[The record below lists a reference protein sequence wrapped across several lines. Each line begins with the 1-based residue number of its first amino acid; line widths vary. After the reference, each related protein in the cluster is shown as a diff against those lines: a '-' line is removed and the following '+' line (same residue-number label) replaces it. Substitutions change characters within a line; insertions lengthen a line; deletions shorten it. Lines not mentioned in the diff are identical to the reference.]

1 MRKQADR
8 KVPQKRM
15 YLRSL
20 RKKAEYGMDKFG
32 SACVRAALVLSL
44 AAGALALPS
53 AAFPVMA
60 ETAADVSESV
70 SGNVEDQSDSLETAV
85 QTDASVTSVDYNNLE
100 QLVQNNRSLK
110 NALDNYTSSRETYE
124 NMLKTLEDERDYMKF
139 MQEKYEDDA
148 EAKATYK
155 MNASMLNMSISQIT
169 KQLESQESKI
179 QTTSRQKTIDSY
191 VLTAQSLMRTY
202 NQMNTKAQAE
212 EKNYQ
217 AAQSSYQA
225 VLKKQSAG
233 MATAADVMTASD
245 TMQSAKNRYESYRQQ
260 ASNARFNLLSALGL
274 DTSAD
279 IAIGSVPL
287 PDLSAIDVVDFNT
300 DVEQAVGN
308 SSSVQNARHQSAGTA
323 TEISV
328 KSDQESQAEGTVRY
342 RMQSLYEQLKAAK
355 LQYEGAEAAYQS
367 ASITYASLQ
376 KKQQAGMLSQSDY
389 LQGVVDY
396 YSALDAKE
404 TAVVNLNQ
412 AWETYNW
419 TVKGVS

>member
-15 YLRSL
+15 CLRSL

-60 ETAADVSESV
+60 ETAADASESA
-70 SGNVEDQSDSLETAV
+70 SGNVTDQSDSLDTAV
-85 QTDASVTSVDYNNLE
+85 QTDTSVTCVDYNNLE
-100 QLVQNNRSLK
+100 QLVQNNRNLK
-110 NALDNYTSSRETYE
+110 NALDNYTSNKETYE

-169 KQLESQESKI
+169 KQLESQESKL

-225 VLKKQSAG
+225 AMKKQSAG
-233 MATAADVMTASD
+233 MATAADVMAASD

-300 DVEQAVGN
+300 DMEQAVGN

-328 KSDQESQAEGTVRY
+328 KSDQESQAEGTVRS
-342 RMQSLYEQLKAAK
+342 RMQSLYDQLKAAK
-355 LQYEGAEAAYQS
+355 LQYDGAEAAYQS

-389 LQGVVDY
+389 LQGVADY

>member
-15 YLRSL
+15 CLRSL
-20 RKKAEYGMDKFG
+20 RKKTEHGMGAFG
-32 SACVRAALVLSL
+32 SACVRTALVLSL

-60 ETAADVSESV
+60 ETAADASESA
-70 SGNVEDQSDSLETAV
+70 SGNVTDQSDSLDTAV
-85 QTDASVTSVDYNNLE
+85 QTDTSVTCVDYNNLE
-100 QLVQNNRSLK
+100 QLVQNNRNLK
-110 NALDNYTSSRETYE
+110 NALDNYTSNKETYE

-169 KQLESQESKI
+169 KQLESQESKL

-225 VLKKQSAG
+225 ALKKQSAG
-233 MATAADVMTASD
+233 MATAADVMAASD

-300 DVEQAVGN
+300 DMEQAVGN

-328 KSDQESQAEGTVRY
+328 KSDQESQAEGTVRS
-342 RMQSLYEQLKAAK
+342 RMQSLYDQLKAAK
-355 LQYEGAEAAYQS
+355 LQYDGAEATYQS

-389 LQGVVDY
+389 LQGVADY

>member
-1 MRKQADR
+1 MRKQANR

-15 YLRSL
+15 CLRSL
-20 RKKAEYGMDKFG
+20 RKKAEYGRDIFG

-44 AAGALALPS
+44 AAGALTLPS

-60 ETAADVSESV
+60 ETAADASESA
-70 SGNVEDQSDSLETAV
+70 SGNVVDQSDSLDTAV
-85 QTDASVTSVDYNNLE
+85 QTDTSVTCVDYNNLE
-100 QLVQNNRSLK
+100 QLVQNNRNLK
-110 NALDNYTSSRETYE
+110 NALDNYTSNKETYE

-169 KQLESQESKI
+169 KQLESQESKT

-225 VLKKQSAG
+225 AMKKQSAG
-233 MATAADVMTASD
+233 MATAADVMAASD

-274 DTSAD
+274 DTCVG

-287 PDLSAIDVVDFNT
+287 PDLAAIEAVDFNS
-300 DVEQAVGN
+300 DMEQAIGN

-328 KSDQESQAEGTVRY
+328 KSDQESQAEGTVRS
-342 RMQSLYEQLKAAK
+342 RMQSLYDQLKAAK
-355 LQYEGAEAAYQS
+355 LQYDGAEAAYHS

-389 LQGVVDY
+389 LQGVADY

-412 AWETYNW
+412 AWETYSW

>member
-15 YLRSL
+15 CLRSL
-20 RKKAEYGMDKFG
+20 RKKTEHGMGAFG
-32 SACVRAALVLSL
+32 SACVRIALVLSL
-44 AAGALALPS
+44 AAGGLALPS

-60 ETAADVSESV
+60 ETAADVSESA
-70 SGNVEDQSDSLETAV
+70 SGNVTDQTDSLDAAD
-85 QTDASVTSVDYNNLE
+85 QTNTSVTCVDYNNLE
-100 QLVQNNRSLK
+100 QLVQNNRNLK
-110 NALDNYTSSRETYE
+110 NALDNYTSNKETYE

-169 KQLESQESKI
+169 KQLESQESKT

-225 VLKKQSAG
+225 ALKKQSAG
-233 MATAADVMTASD
+233 MATAADVMAASD

-274 DTSAD
+274 DTSVG

-287 PDLSAIDVVDFNT
+287 PDLAAIEAVDFNS
-300 DVEQAVGN
+300 DMEQAVGN

-328 KSDQESQAEGTVRY
+328 KSDQESQAEGTVRS
-342 RMQSLYEQLKAAK
+342 RMQSLYDQLKAAK
-355 LQYEGAEAAYQS
+355 LQYDGAEAAYQS

-376 KKQQAGMLSQSDY
+376 KKQQAGMLSQNDY
-389 LQGVVDY
+389 LQGVADY

>member
-1 MRKQADR
+1 MRKQANR

-15 YLRSL
+15 CLRSL
-20 RKKAEYGMDKFG
+20 RKKAEYGRDIFG

-44 AAGALALPS
+44 AAGALTLPS

-60 ETAADVSESV
+60 ETAADASESA
-70 SGNVEDQSDSLETAV
+70 SGNVVDRSDSLETAV
-85 QTDASVTSVDYNNLE
+85 QTDASVISVDYNNLE
-100 QLVQNNRSLK
+100 QLVQNNRNLK
-110 NALDNYTSSRETYE
+110 NALDNYTSNKETYE

-169 KQLESQESKI
+169 KQLESQESKT

-217 AAQSSYQA
+217 AAQNSYQA
-225 VLKKQSAG
+225 ALKKQSAG
-233 MATAADVMTASD
+233 MATAADVMAASD

-274 DTSAD
+274 DTCVG

-287 PDLSAIDVVDFNT
+287 PDLAAIEAVDFNS
-300 DVEQAVGN
+300 DMEQAIGN

-328 KSDQESQAEGTVRY
+328 KSDQESQAEGTVRS
-342 RMQSLYEQLKAAK
+342 RMQSLYDQLKAAK

-389 LQGVVDY
+389 LQGVADY

-404 TAVVNLNQ
+404 TAVVQLNQ

>member
-15 YLRSL
+15 CLRSL
-20 RKKAEYGMDKFG
+20 RKKTEHGMGAFG
-32 SACVRAALVLSL
+32 SACVRTALVLSL
-44 AAGALALPS
+44 AAGGLALPS

-60 ETAADVSESV
+60 ETAADVSESA
-70 SGNVEDQSDSLETAV
+70 SGNVTDQSDSLDTAV
-85 QTDASVTSVDYNNLE
+85 QTDTSVTCVDYNNLE
-100 QLVQNNRSLK
+100 QLVQNNRNLK
-110 NALDNYTSSRETYE
+110 NALDNYTSNKETYE

-169 KQLESQESKI
+169 KQLESQESKL

-225 VLKKQSAG
+225 ALKKQSAG
-233 MATAADVMTASD
+233 MATAADVMAASD
-245 TMQSAKNRYESYRQQ
+245 TMQSAKNRYESYQQQ

-274 DTSAD
+274 DTSVGV
-279 IAIGSVPL
+279 AIGSVPL
-287 PDLSAIDVVDFNT
+287 PDLAAIEAVDFNS
-300 DVEQAVGN
+300 DMEQAIGN

-328 KSDQESQAEGTVRY
+328 KSDQESQAEGTVRS

-376 KKQQAGMLSQSDY
+376 KKQQAGMLGQSDY
-389 LQGVVDY
+389 LQGVADY
-396 YSALDAKE
+396 YSALDARE

>member
-1 MRKQADR
+1 MRKQANR

-15 YLRSL
+15 CLRSL
-20 RKKAEYGMDKFG
+20 RKKTEHGMGAFG
-32 SACVRAALVLSL
+32 SACVRTALVLSL

-60 ETAADVSESV
+60 ETAADASESA
-70 SGNVEDQSDSLETAV
+70 SGNVTDQSDSLDTAV
-85 QTDASVTSVDYNNLE
+85 QTDTSVTCVDYNNLE
-100 QLVQNNRSLK
+100 QLVQNNRNLK
-110 NALDNYTSSRETYE
+110 NALDNYTSNKETYE

-169 KQLESQESKI
+169 KQLESQESKL

-225 VLKKQSAG
+225 ALKKQSAG

-274 DTSAD
+274 DTSVG

-287 PDLSAIDVVDFNT
+287 PDLAAIEAVDFNS
-300 DVEQAVGN
+300 DMEQAIGN

-323 TEISV
+323 MEISV
-328 KSDQESQAEGTVRY
+328 KSDQESQAEGTVRS
-342 RMQSLYEQLKAAK
+342 RMQSLYDQLKAAK
-355 LQYEGAEAAYQS
+355 LQYDGAEDAYQS

-389 LQGVVDY
+389 LQGVADY

>member
-1 MRKQADR
+1 MRKQANR
-8 KVPQKRM
+8 KVPQRRM
-15 YLRSL
+15 CLRSL
-20 RKKAEYGMDKFG
+20 RKKAEYGRDIFG

-44 AAGALALPS
+44 AAGALTLPS

-60 ETAADVSESV
+60 ETAADASESA
-70 SGNVEDQSDSLETAV
+70 SGNVVDQSDSLETAV
-85 QTDASVTSVDYNNLE
+85 QTDASVISVDYNNLE
-100 QLVQNNRSLK
+100 QLVQNNRNLK
-110 NALDNYTSSRETYE
+110 NALDNYTSNKETYE
-124 NMLKTLEDERDYMKF
+124 SMLKTLEDERDYMKF

-148 EAKATYK
+148 ETKATYK

-169 KQLESQESKI
+169 KQLESQESKT

-202 NQMNTKAQAE
+202 NQMNTKTQAE

-225 VLKKQSAG
+225 ALKKQSAG
-233 MATAADVMTASD
+233 IATAADVMAASD

-274 DTSAD
+274 DTGAD

-287 PDLSAIDVVDFNT
+287 PDLAAIEAVDFNS
-300 DVEQAVGN
+300 DMEQAIGN
-308 SSSVQNARHQSAGTA
+308 SSSVQNAQHQSAGTA
-323 TEISV
+323 TEILV
-328 KSDQESQAEGTVRY
+328 KSDQESQAEGTVRS
-342 RMQSLYEQLKAAK
+342 RMQSLYDQLKAAK
-355 LQYEGAEAAYQS
+355 LQYDGAEDAYQS

-376 KKQQAGMLSQSDY
+376 KKQQAGMLSQNDY
-389 LQGVVDY
+389 LQGVADY

>member
-15 YLRSL
+15 CLRSL
-20 RKKAEYGMDKFG
+20 RKKTEHGMGAFG
-32 SACVRAALVLSL
+32 SACVRTALVLSL
-44 AAGALALPS
+44 AAGGLALPS

-60 ETAADVSESV
+60 ETAADASESA
-70 SGNVEDQSDSLETAV
+70 SGNVTDQSDSLDTAV
-85 QTDASVTSVDYNNLE
+85 QTDTSVTCVDYNNLE
-100 QLVQNNRSLK
+100 QLVQNNRNLK
-110 NALDNYTSSRETYE
+110 NALDNYTSNKETYE

-169 KQLESQESKI
+169 KQLESQESKT

-225 VLKKQSAG
+225 ALKKQSAG
-233 MATAADVMTASD
+233 MATAADVMAASD

-274 DTSAD
+274 DTSVG

-287 PDLSAIDVVDFNT
+287 PDLAAIEAVDFNS
-300 DVEQAVGN
+300 DMEQAIGN

-323 TEISV
+323 MEISV
-328 KSDQESQAEGTVRY
+328 KSDQESQAEGTVRS
-342 RMQSLYEQLKAAK
+342 RMQSLYDQLKAAK
-355 LQYEGAEAAYQS
+355 LQYDGAEDAYQS

-389 LQGVVDY
+389 LQGVADY
-396 YSALDAKE
+396 YSALDARE

>member
-15 YLRSL
+15 CLRSL
-20 RKKAEYGMDKFG
+20 RKKTEHGMGAFG
-32 SACVRAALVLSL
+32 SACVRTALVLSL
-44 AAGALALPS
+44 AAGGLALPS

-60 ETAADVSESV
+60 ETAADVSESA
-70 SGNVEDQSDSLETAV
+70 SGNVTDQSDSLDTAV
-85 QTDASVTSVDYNNLE
+85 WTDTSVTRVDYNNLE
-100 QLVQNNRSLK
+100 QLVQNNRNLK
-110 NALDNYTSSRETYE
+110 NALDNYTSNKETYE

-155 MNASMLNMSISQIT
+155 MNASMLNMSIYQIT

-225 VLKKQSAG
+225 ALKKQSAG
-233 MATAADVMTASD
+233 MATAADVMAASD

-274 DTSAD
+274 DTSVG

-287 PDLSAIDVVDFNT
+287 PDLAAIEAVDFNS
-300 DVEQAVGN
+300 DMEQAIGN

-328 KSDQESQAEGTVRY
+328 KSDQESQAEGTVRS
-342 RMQSLYEQLKAAK
+342 RMQSLYDQLKAAK
-355 LQYEGAEAAYQS
+355 LQYDGAEAAYQS

-376 KKQQAGMLSQSDY
+376 KKQQAGMLSQNDY
-389 LQGVVDY
+389 LQGVADY

>member
-1 MRKQADR
+1 MRKQANR

-15 YLRSL
+15 CLRSL
-20 RKKAEYGMDKFG
+20 RKKAEYGRDIFG

-44 AAGALALPS
+44 AAGALTLPS

-60 ETAADVSESV
+60 ETAADASESA
-70 SGNVEDQSDSLETAV
+70 SGNVVDQSDSLDTAV
-85 QTDASVTSVDYNNLE
+85 QTDTSVTCVDYNNLE
-100 QLVQNNRSLK
+100 QLVQNNRNLK
-110 NALDNYTSSRETYE
+110 NALDNYTSNKETYE

-169 KQLESQESKI
+169 KQLESQESKT

-225 VLKKQSAG
+225 AMKKQSAG
-233 MATAADVMTASD
+233 MATAADVMAASD
-245 TMQSAKNRYESYRQQ
+245 TMQSAKKRYESYRQQ

-274 DTSAD
+274 DTGAD

-287 PDLSAIDVVDFNT
+287 PDLAAIEAVDFNS
-300 DVEQAVGN
+300 DMEQAIGN

-328 KSDQESQAEGTVRY
+328 KSDQESQAEGTVRS
-342 RMQSLYEQLKAAK
+342 RMQSLYDQLKAAK
-355 LQYEGAEAAYQS
+355 LQYDGAEAAYHS

-389 LQGVVDY
+389 LQGVADY

-404 TAVVNLNQ
+404 TAVVQLNQ

>member
-15 YLRSL
+15 CLRSL
-20 RKKAEYGMDKFG
+20 RKKTEHGMGAFG
-32 SACVRAALVLSL
+32 SACVRTALVLSL
-44 AAGALALPS
+44 AAGGLALPS

-60 ETAADVSESV
+60 ETAADVSESA
-70 SGNVEDQSDSLETAV
+70 SGNVTDQSDSLDTAV
-85 QTDASVTSVDYNNLE
+85 QTDTSVTCVDYNNLE
-100 QLVQNNRSLK
+100 QLVQNNRNLK
-110 NALDNYTSSRETYE
+110 NALDNYTSNKETYE

-169 KQLESQESKI
+169 KQLESQESKT

-225 VLKKQSAG
+225 AMKKQSAG
-233 MATAADVMTASD
+233 MATAVDVMAASD

-274 DTSAD
+274 DTSVG

-287 PDLSAIDVVDFNT
+287 PDLAAIEAVDFNS
-300 DVEQAVGN
+300 DMEQAIGN

-328 KSDQESQAEGTVRY
+328 KSDQESQAEGTVRS
-342 RMQSLYEQLKAAK
+342 RMQSLYDQLKAAK
-355 LQYEGAEAAYQS
+355 LQYDGAEAAYHS

-389 LQGVVDY
+389 LQGVADY

>member
-44 AAGALALPS
+44 AAGALTLPS

-60 ETAADVSESV
+60 ETAADASESA
-70 SGNVEDQSDSLETAV
+70 SGNVADRSDSLETAV

-328 KSDQESQAEGTVRY
+328 KSDQESQAEGTVRS

-389 LQGVVDY
+389 LQGVADY

>member
-15 YLRSL
+15 CLRSL
-20 RKKAEYGMDKFG
+20 RKKTEHGMGAFG
-32 SACVRAALVLSL
+32 SACVRTALVLSL
-44 AAGALALPS
+44 AAGGLALPS

-60 ETAADVSESV
+60 ETAADVSESA
-70 SGNVEDQSDSLETAV
+70 SGNVTDQSDSLDTAV
-85 QTDASVTSVDYNNLE
+85 QTDTSVTCVDYNNLE
-100 QLVQNNRSLK
+100 QLVQNNRNLK
-110 NALDNYTSSRETYE
+110 NALDNYTSNKETYE
-124 NMLKTLEDERDYMKF
+124 NMLKTLKDERDYMKF

-169 KQLESQESKI
+169 KQLESQESKT

-217 AAQSSYQA
+217 AAQNSYQA
-225 VLKKQSAG
+225 ALKKQSAG
-233 MATAADVMTASD
+233 MATAADVMAASD

-328 KSDQESQAEGTVRY
+328 KSDQESQAEGTVRS

-389 LQGVVDY
+389 LQGVADY
-396 YSALDAKE
+396 YSALDARE

>member
-328 KSDQESQAEGTVRY
+328 KSDQESQAEGTVRS

-389 LQGVVDY
+389 LQGVADY

-419 TVKGVS
+419 TAKGVS

>member
-1 MRKQADR
+1 MRKQANR

-15 YLRSL
+15 CLRSL
-20 RKKAEYGMDKFG
+20 RKKAEYGMDIFG
-32 SACVRAALVLSL
+32 SACVRAALMLSL
-44 AAGALALPS
+44 AAGALTLPS

-60 ETAADVSESV
+60 ETEA
-70 SGNVEDQSDSLETAV
+70 
-85 QTDASVTSVDYNNLE
+85 DASVISVDYNNLE
-100 QLVQNNRSLK
+100 QLVQNNRNLK
-110 NALDNYTSSRETYE
+110 NALDDYTGNKETYE

-148 EAKATYK
+148 EAKATYN
-155 MNASMLNMSISQIT
+155 MNASMLNTSISQIT
-169 KQLESQESKI
+169 KQLESQESKT

-225 VLKKQSAG
+225 ALKKQSAG
-233 MATAADVMTASD
+233 MATAADVMAASD

-260 ASNARFNLLSALGL
+260 AANARFNLLSALGL

-279 IAIGSVPL
+279 ITIGSVPL
-287 PDLSAIDVVDFNT
+287 PDLASIEAVDFAS
-300 DVEQAVGN
+300 DVEKAVGN
-308 SSSVQNARHQSAGTA
+308 SSSVQSARHQSAGTA

-328 KSDQESQAEGTVRY
+328 KSDQETQAEGTVRSQ
-342 RMQSLYEQLKAAK
+342 MQSLYDQLKATK
-355 LQYEGAEAAYQS
+355 LEYEGAEDAYES

-389 LQGVVDY
+389 LQGVADY

>member
-15 YLRSL
+15 CLRSL
-20 RKKAEYGMDKFG
+20 RKKTEHGMGAFG
-32 SACVRAALVLSL
+32 SACVRIALVLSL
-44 AAGALALPS
+44 AAGGLALPS

-60 ETAADVSESV
+60 ETAADVSESA
-70 SGNVEDQSDSLETAV
+70 SGNVTDQSDSLDTAV
-85 QTDASVTSVDYNNLE
+85 QTDTSVTCVDYNNLE
-100 QLVQNNRSLK
+100 QLVQNNRNLK
-110 NALDNYTSSRETYE
+110 NALDNYTSNKETYE
-124 NMLKTLEDERDYMKF
+124 NMLKTLKDERDYMKF

-169 KQLESQESKI
+169 KQLESQESKT

-225 VLKKQSAG
+225 ALKKQSAG
-233 MATAADVMTASD
+233 MATAADVMAASD

-274 DTSAD
+274 DTSVG

-287 PDLSAIDVVDFNT
+287 PDLAAIEAVDFNS
-300 DVEQAVGN
+300 DMEQAIGN

-328 KSDQESQAEGTVRY
+328 KSDQESQAEGTVRS
-342 RMQSLYEQLKAAK
+342 RMQSLYDQLKAAK
-355 LQYEGAEAAYQS
+355 LQYDGAEAAYQS

-376 KKQQAGMLSQSDY
+376 KKQQAGMLGQSDY
-389 LQGVVDY
+389 LQGVADY

-404 TAVVNLNQ
+404 TAVVNRNQ

>member
-15 YLRSL
+15 CLRSL
-20 RKKAEYGMDKFG
+20 RKKTEHGMGAFG
-32 SACVRAALVLSL
+32 SACVRTALVLSL
-44 AAGALALPS
+44 AAGGLALPS

-60 ETAADVSESV
+60 ETAADVSESA
-70 SGNVEDQSDSLETAV
+70 SGNVTDQTDSLDAAD
-85 QTDASVTSVDYNNLE
+85 QTNTSVTCVDYNNLE
-100 QLVQNNRSLK
+100 QLVQNNRNLK
-110 NALDNYTSSRETYE
+110 NALDNYTSNKETYE

-169 KQLESQESKI
+169 KQLESQESKT

-225 VLKKQSAG
+225 ALKKQSAG
-233 MATAADVMTASD
+233 MATAADVMAASD

-274 DTSAD
+274 DTGAD

-287 PDLSAIDVVDFNT
+287 PDLAAIEAVDFNS
-300 DVEQAVGN
+300 DMEQAIGN

-328 KSDQESQAEGTVRY
+328 KSDQESQAEGTVRS
-342 RMQSLYEQLKAAK
+342 RMQSLYDQLKAAK
-355 LQYEGAEAAYQS
+355 LQYDGAEDAYQS

-376 KKQQAGMLSQSDY
+376 KKQQAGMLSQNDY
-389 LQGVVDY
+389 QQGVADY

>member
-1 MRKQADR
+1 MRKQANR
-8 KVPQKRM
+8 KVPQRRM
-15 YLRSL
+15 CLRSL
-20 RKKAEYGMDKFG
+20 RKKAEYGRDIFG

-44 AAGALALPS
+44 AAGALTLPS

-60 ETAADVSESV
+60 ETAADVSESA
-70 SGNVEDQSDSLETAV
+70 SGNVTDQSDSLDTAV
-85 QTDASVTSVDYNNLE
+85 QTDTSVTCVDYNNLE
-100 QLVQNNRSLK
+100 QLVQNNRNLK
-110 NALDNYTSSRETYE
+110 NALDNYTSNKETYE

-169 KQLESQESKI
+169 KQLESQESKT

-225 VLKKQSAG
+225 AMKKQSAG
-233 MATAADVMTASD
+233 MATAADVMEASD

-260 ASNARFNLLSALGL
+260 AANARFNLLSALGL

-279 IAIGSVPL
+279 ITIGSVPL
-287 PDLSAIDVVDFNT
+287 PDLSVIDAVDFNT
-300 DVEQAVGN
+300 DVEQAIGN
-308 SSSVQNARHQSAGTA
+308 SVSVQNTRHQSAGTA

-328 KSDQESQAEGTVRY
+328 KSNQESQAEGTVRSQ
-342 RMQSLYEQLKAAK
+342 MQSLYDQLKAAK
-355 LQYEGAEAAYQS
+355 LQYEGAEDAYES
-367 ASITYASLQ
+367 ASVTYASLQ
-376 KKQQAGMLSQSDY
+376 KKQQAGMLSQNDY
-389 LQGVVDY
+389 QQGVADY

>member
-15 YLRSL
+15 CLRSL
-20 RKKAEYGMDKFG
+20 RKKTEHGMGAFG
-32 SACVRAALVLSL
+32 SACVRTALVLSL
-44 AAGALALPS
+44 AAGGLALPS

-60 ETAADVSESV
+60 ETAADASESA
-70 SGNVEDQSDSLETAV
+70 SGNVVDQSDSLETAV
-85 QTDASVTSVDYNNLE
+85 QTDASVISVDYNNLE
-100 QLVQNNRSLK
+100 QLVQNNRNLK
-110 NALDNYTSSRETYE
+110 NALDNYTSNKETYE
-124 NMLKTLEDERDYMKF
+124 SMLKTLEDERDYMKF

-148 EAKATYK
+148 ETKATYK

-169 KQLESQESKI
+169 KQLESQESKT

-202 NQMNTKAQAE
+202 NQMNTKTQAE

-225 VLKKQSAG
+225 ALKKQSAG
-233 MATAADVMTASD
+233 IATAADVMEASD

-274 DTSAD
+274 DTGAD

-287 PDLSAIDVVDFNT
+287 PDLAAIEAVDFNS
-300 DVEQAVGN
+300 DMEQAIGN
-308 SSSVQNARHQSAGTA
+308 SSSVQNARHQSAETA

-328 KSDQESQAEGTVRY
+328 KSDQESQAEGTVRS
-342 RMQSLYEQLKAAK
+342 RMQSLYDQLKAAK
-355 LQYEGAEAAYQS
+355 LQYDGAEDAYQS

-376 KKQQAGMLSQSDY
+376 KKQQAGMLSQNDY
-389 LQGVVDY
+389 QQGVADY

>member
-15 YLRSL
+15 CLRSL
-20 RKKAEYGMDKFG
+20 RKKTEHGMGAFG
-32 SACVRAALVLSL
+32 SACVRIALVLSL
-44 AAGALALPS
+44 AAGGLALPS

-60 ETAADVSESV
+60 ETAADVSESA
-70 SGNVEDQSDSLETAV
+70 SGNVTDQSDSLDTAV
-85 QTDASVTSVDYNNLE
+85 QTDTSVTCVDYNNLE
-100 QLVQNNRSLK
+100 QLVQNNRNLK
-110 NALDNYTSSRETYE
+110 NALDNYTSNKETYE

-169 KQLESQESKI
+169 KQLESQESKT

-225 VLKKQSAG
+225 ALKKQSAG
-233 MATAADVMTASD
+233 MATAADVMAASD

-274 DTSAD
+274 DTSVG

-287 PDLSAIDVVDFNT
+287 PDLAAIEAVDFNS
-300 DVEQAVGN
+300 DMEQAIGN

-328 KSDQESQAEGTVRY
+328 KSDQESQAEGTVRS
-342 RMQSLYEQLKAAK
+342 RMQSLYDQLKAAK
-355 LQYEGAEAAYQS
+355 LQYDGAEAAYQS

-376 KKQQAGMLSQSDY
+376 KKQQAGMLSQNDY
-389 LQGVVDY
+389 LQGVADY

>member
-15 YLRSL
+15 CLRSL
-20 RKKAEYGMDKFG
+20 RKKTEHGMGAFG
-32 SACVRAALVLSL
+32 SACVRIALVLSL
-44 AAGALALPS
+44 AAGGLALPS

-60 ETAADVSESV
+60 ETAADVSESA
-70 SGNVEDQSDSLETAV
+70 SGNVTDQSDSLDTAV
-85 QTDASVTSVDYNNLE
+85 QTDTSVTCVDYNNLE
-100 QLVQNNRSLK
+100 QLVQNNRNLK
-110 NALDNYTSSRETYE
+110 NALDNYTSNKETYE

-169 KQLESQESKI
+169 KQLESQESKL

-225 VLKKQSAG
+225 ALKKQSAG
-233 MATAADVMTASD
+233 MATAADVMAASD
-245 TMQSAKNRYESYRQQ
+245 TMQSAKNRYESYQQQ

-274 DTSAD
+274 DTSVGV
-279 IAIGSVPL
+279 AIGSVPL
-287 PDLSAIDVVDFNT
+287 PDLAAIEAVDFNS
-300 DVEQAVGN
+300 DMEQAIGN

-328 KSDQESQAEGTVRY
+328 KSDQESQAEGTVRS
-342 RMQSLYEQLKAAK
+342 RMQSLYDQLKAAK
-355 LQYEGAEAAYQS
+355 LQYDGAEAAYQS

-376 KKQQAGMLSQSDY
+376 KKQQAGMLGQSDY
-389 LQGVVDY
+389 LQGVADY

>member
-15 YLRSL
+15 CLRSL
-20 RKKAEYGMDKFG
+20 RKKTEHGMGAFG
-32 SACVRAALVLSL
+32 SACVRTALVLSL

-60 ETAADVSESV
+60 ETAADASESA
-70 SGNVEDQSDSLETAV
+70 SGNVVDQSDSLETAV
-85 QTDASVTSVDYNNLE
+85 QTDASVISVDYNNLE
-100 QLVQNNRSLK
+100 QLVQNNRNLK
-110 NALDNYTSSRETYE
+110 NALDNYTSNKETYE
-124 NMLKTLEDERDYMKF
+124 SMLKTLEDERDYMKF

-148 EAKATYK
+148 ETKATYK

-169 KQLESQESKI
+169 KQLESQESKT

-202 NQMNTKAQAE
+202 NQMNTKTQAE

-225 VLKKQSAG
+225 ALKKQSAG
-233 MATAADVMTASD
+233 IATAADVMAASD

-260 ASNARFNLLSALGL
+260 AANARFNLLSALGL

-279 IAIGSVPL
+279 ITIGSVPL
-287 PDLSAIDVVDFNT
+287 PDLAAIEAVDFNS
-300 DVEQAVGN
+300 DMEQAIGN

-328 KSDQESQAEGTVRY
+328 KSDQESQAEGTVRS

-376 KKQQAGMLSQSDY
+376 KKQQAGMLGQSDY
-389 LQGVVDY
+389 LQGVADY
-396 YSALDAKE
+396 YSALDARE

>member
-1 MRKQADR
+1 MRKQANR

-15 YLRSL
+15 CLRSL
-20 RKKAEYGMDKFG
+20 RKKAKYGMDIFG

-44 AAGALALPS
+44 AAGALMLPS

-60 ETAADVSESV
+60 ETAAD
-70 SGNVEDQSDSLETAV
+70 
-85 QTDASVTSVDYNNLE
+85 ASVISVDYNNLE
-100 QLVQNNRSLK
+100 QLVQNNRNLK
-110 NALDNYTSSRETYE
+110 NALDDYTGNKESYE

-155 MNASMLNMSISQIT
+155 MNASMLNTSISQIT
-169 KQLESQESKI
+169 KQLESQESKT

-225 VLKKQSAG
+225 ALKKQSAG
-233 MATAADVMTASD
+233 MATAADVMAASD

-260 ASNARFNLLSALGL
+260 AANARFNLLSALGL

-279 IAIGSVPL
+279 ITIGSVPL
-287 PDLSAIDVVDFNT
+287 PDLASIEAVDFAS
-300 DVEQAVGN
+300 DVEKAVGN
-308 SSSVQNARHQSAGTA
+308 SSSVQSARHQSAGTA

-328 KSDQESQAEGTVRY
+328 KSDQETQAEGTVRSQ
-342 RMQSLYEQLKAAK
+342 MQSMYDQLKAAK
-355 LQYEGAEAAYQS
+355 LEYEGAEDAYES

-389 LQGVVDY
+389 LQGVADY

>member
-1 MRKQADR
+1 MRKQANR

-15 YLRSL
+15 CLRSL
-20 RKKAEYGMDKFG
+20 RKKAEYGRDIFG

-44 AAGALALPS
+44 AAGALTLPS

-60 ETAADVSESV
+60 ETAADASESA
-70 SGNVEDQSDSLETAV
+70 SGNVVDQSDSLDTAV
-85 QTDASVTSVDYNNLE
+85 QTDTSVTCVDYNNLE
-100 QLVQNNRSLK
+100 QLVQNNRNLK
-110 NALDNYTSSRETYE
+110 NALDNYTSNKETYE

-169 KQLESQESKI
+169 KQLESQESKT

-225 VLKKQSAG
+225 AMKKQSAG
-233 MATAADVMTASD
+233 MATAADVMAASD

-274 DTSAD
+274 DTCVG

-287 PDLSAIDVVDFNT
+287 PDLAAIEAVDFNS
-300 DVEQAVGN
+300 DMEQAIGN

-328 KSDQESQAEGTVRY
+328 KSDQESQAEGTVRS
-342 RMQSLYEQLKAAK
+342 RMQSLYDQLKAAK
-355 LQYEGAEAAYQS
+355 LQYDGAEDAYQS

-389 LQGVVDY
+389 LQGVADY

-404 TAVVNLNQ
+404 TAVVQLNQ

>member
-15 YLRSL
+15 CLRSL
-20 RKKAEYGMDKFG
+20 RKKTEHGMGAFG
-32 SACVRAALVLSL
+32 SACVRTALVLSL
-44 AAGALALPS
+44 AAGGLALPS

-60 ETAADVSESV
+60 ETAADVSESA
-70 SGNVEDQSDSLETAV
+70 SGNVTDQSDSLDTAV
-85 QTDASVTSVDYNNLE
+85 WTDTSVTRVDYNNLE
-100 QLVQNNRSLK
+100 QLVQNNRNLK
-110 NALDNYTSSRETYE
+110 NALDNYTSNKETYE

-169 KQLESQESKI
+169 KQLESQESKT

-225 VLKKQSAG
+225 ALKKQSAG
-233 MATAADVMTASD
+233 MATAADVMAASD

-274 DTSAD
+274 DTGVG

-287 PDLSAIDVVDFNT
+287 PDLAAIEAVDFNS
-300 DVEQAVGN
+300 DMEQAIGN

-328 KSDQESQAEGTVRY
+328 KSDQESQAEGTVRS
-342 RMQSLYEQLKAAK
+342 RMQSLYDQLKAAK
-355 LQYEGAEAAYQS
+355 LQYEGAEDAYQS

-376 KKQQAGMLSQSDY
+376 KKQQAGMLNQSDY
-389 LQGVVDY
+389 LQGVADY

>member
-1 MRKQADR
+1 MRKQANR
-8 KVPQKRM
+8 KVPQRRM
-15 YLRSL
+15 CLRSL
-20 RKKAEYGMDKFG
+20 RKKAEYGRDIFG

-44 AAGALALPS
+44 AAGALTLPS

-60 ETAADVSESV
+60 ETAADASESA
-70 SGNVEDQSDSLETAV
+70 SGNVVDQSDSLETAV
-85 QTDASVTSVDYNNLE
+85 QTDASVISVDYNNLE
-100 QLVQNNRSLK
+100 QLVQNNRNLK
-110 NALDNYTSSRETYE
+110 NALDNYTSNKETYE
-124 NMLKTLEDERDYMKF
+124 SMLKTLEDERDYMKF

-148 EAKATYK
+148 ETKATYK

-169 KQLESQESKI
+169 KQLESQESKT

-225 VLKKQSAG
+225 AMKKQSAG
-233 MATAADVMTASD
+233 MATAADVMAASD

-274 DTSAD
+274 DTGAD

-287 PDLSAIDVVDFNT
+287 PDLAAIEAVDFNS
-300 DVEQAVGN
+300 DMEQAIGN

-328 KSDQESQAEGTVRY
+328 KSDQESQAEGTVPS
-342 RMQSLYEQLKAAK
+342 RMQSLYDQLKAAK
-355 LQYEGAEAAYQS
+355 LQYDGAEDAYQS
-367 ASITYASLQ
+367 VSITYASLQ
-376 KKQQAGMLSQSDY
+376 KKQQAGMLSQNDY
-389 LQGVVDY
+389 LQGVADY

>member
-1 MRKQADR
+1 MRKQANR
-8 KVPQKRM
+8 KVPQRRM
-15 YLRSL
+15 CLRSL
-20 RKKAEYGMDKFG
+20 RKKAEYGRDIFG

-44 AAGALALPS
+44 AAGALTLPS

-60 ETAADVSESV
+60 ETAADASESA
-70 SGNVEDQSDSLETAV
+70 SGNVVDQSDSLETAV
-85 QTDASVTSVDYNNLE
+85 QTDASVISVDYNNLE
-100 QLVQNNRSLK
+100 QLVQNNRNLK
-110 NALDNYTSSRETYE
+110 NALDNYTSNKETYE
-124 NMLKTLEDERDYMKF
+124 
-139 MQEKYEDDA
+139 
-148 EAKATYK
+148 
-155 MNASMLNMSISQIT
+155 SMLNMSISQIT
-169 KQLESQESKI
+169 KQLESQESKT

-202 NQMNTKAQAE
+202 NQMNTKTQAE

-225 VLKKQSAG
+225 ALKKQSAG
-233 MATAADVMTASD
+233 IATAADVMEASD

-260 ASNARFNLLSALGL
+260 AANARFNLLSALGL

-279 IAIGSVPL
+279 ITIGSVPL
-287 PDLSAIDVVDFNT
+287 PDLSVIDAVDFNT
-300 DVEQAVGN
+300 DVEQAIGN
-308 SSSVQNARHQSAGTA
+308 SVSVQNTRHQSAGTA

-328 KSDQESQAEGTVRY
+328 KSNQESQAEGTVRSQ
-342 RMQSLYEQLKAAK
+342 MQSLYDQLKAAK
-355 LQYEGAEAAYQS
+355 LQYEGAEDAYES
-367 ASITYASLQ
+367 ASVTYASLQ
-376 KKQQAGMLSQSDY
+376 KKQQAGMLSQNDY
-389 LQGVVDY
+389 QQGVADY

>member
-15 YLRSL
+15 CLRSL
-20 RKKAEYGMDKFG
+20 RKKTEHGMGAFG
-32 SACVRAALVLSL
+32 SACVRTALVLSL
-44 AAGALALPS
+44 AAGGLALPS

-60 ETAADVSESV
+60 ETAADVSESA
-70 SGNVEDQSDSLETAV
+70 SGNVTDQTDSLDAAD
-85 QTDASVTSVDYNNLE
+85 QTNTSVTCVDYNNLE
-100 QLVQNNRSLK
+100 QLVQNNRNLK
-110 NALDNYTSSRETYE
+110 NALDNYTSNKETYE

-169 KQLESQESKI
+169 KQLESQESKT

-225 VLKKQSAG
+225 AMKKQSAG
-233 MATAADVMTASD
+233 MATAADVMAASD

-274 DTSAD
+274 DSSAD
-279 IAIGSVPL
+279 ITIGSVPL
-287 PDLSAIDVVDFNT
+287 PDLAAIEAVDFNS
-300 DVEQAVGN
+300 DMEQAIGN

-323 TEISV
+323 MEISV
-328 KSDQESQAEGTVRY
+328 KSDQESQAEGTVRS
-342 RMQSLYEQLKAAK
+342 RMQSLYDQLKAAR
-355 LQYEGAEAAYQS
+355 LQYEGAEDAYQS

-376 KKQQAGMLSQSDY
+376 KKQQAGMLSQNDY
-389 LQGVVDY
+389 LQGVADY